1 MHGVADG
8 ATGKLMGDQVVP
20 HQLLIQ
26 RFRHIVF
33 DNQRVPGAQPVTR
46 DKRIVHFCFDIH
58 QRLIDTHHPGGVG
71 LIFRLNLLQQ
81 RVAGVNGKVVFG
93 FAFTG
98 KFHVQ
103 GYE

>member
-8 ATGKLMGDQVVP
+8 ATGKLMGNEVVP
-20 HQLLIQ
+20 YQILVQ

-33 DNQRVPGAQPVTR
+33 NDQGVPGAQAVTR
-46 DKRIVHFCFDIH
+46 DKRIVHFCFNIH

-71 LIFRLNLLQQ
+71 LILRLNLLQQ
-81 RVAGVNGKVVFG
+81 RIAGVNGKVVFG

-98 KFHVQ
+98 KFHLLS
-103 GYE
+103 YE